1 MMTGTLNLEINKIAK
16 SRLPEVDFNNIKFG
30 KVYSDHMF
38 IGDYKDQKWQ
48 KFRIVPYGNLS
59 LSPGTSVIHYGQS
72 IFEGLKAHRN
82 ADGEVLLF
90 RPYENYKRMI
100 ASAERMCIPPP
111 TEEMFM
117 GGLLELLNLD
127 KEWVPHVENTSLY
140 IRPYMFATDEYIGIR
155 PSDNYSFIIFSCPVG
170 AYYTAPV
177 RVKIETKFSRAVAG
191 GTGAAKAAGNYAGS
205 LYPMVQAQKEG
216 YNQLIYTDGQQHK
229 YLEEAGTMN
238 IMFVIDNKLFTAPAG
253 ITILKGITRDSVL
266 TLARDWGYPVE
277 ERKLSVD
284 ELIEAL
290 ENNRVQEAF
299 GTGTAATIAPIAA
312 IGYEGKDYELPPV
325 ETRVFSNKVL
335 KELEDIKHGRIEDT
349 RGWILKL

>member
-1 MMTGTLNLEINKIAK
+1 
-16 SRLPEVDFNNIKFG
+16 
-30 KVYSDHMF
+30 
-38 IGDYKDQKWQ
+38 
-48 KFRIVPYGNLS
+48 
-59 LSPGTSVIHYGQS
+59 
-72 IFEGLKAHRN
+72 
-82 ADGEVLLF
+82 
-90 RPYENYKRMI
+90 MI

>member
-1 MMTGTLNLEINKIAK
+1 MTGTINLEINRIAK
-16 SRLPEVDFNNIKFG
+16 SRLPEVDFQDIKFG

-38 IGDYKDQKWQ
+38 MADYFEQKWQ

-82 ADGEVLLF
+82 DAGEVLLF
-90 RPYENYKRMI
+90 RPHDNFKRMI
-100 ASAERMCIPPP
+100 ESAERMCIPPP

-127 KEWVPHVENTSLY
+127 KAWVPDVENTSLY
-140 IRPYMFATDEYIGIR
+140 IRPYIFATDEYIGIR
-155 PSDNYSFIIFSCPVG
+155 PSDNYSFIIFTCPVG
-170 AYYTAPV
+170 AYYTTPV
-177 RVKIETKFSRAVAG
+177 RVKIETKYSRAVAG

-205 LYPMVQAQKEG
+205 LYPMVEAQKEG

-238 IMFVIDNKLFTAPAG
+238 IMFVIDDKIFTAPAG
-253 ITILKGITRDSVL
+253 ITILKGITRHSVL
-266 TLARDWGYPVE
+266 TLARDWGYEVE
-277 ERKLSVD
+277 ERKISVD

-312 IGYEGKDYELPPV
+312 IGFEGKDYELPPV
-325 ETRVFSNKVL
+325 ESRIFSNKVL
-335 KELEDIKHGRIEDT
+335 NELEDIKYGRKEDT
-349 RGWILKL
+349 RGWILKV

>member
-1 MMTGTLNLEINKIAK
+1 MMGTLNLEVSKIAK
-16 SRLPEVDFNNIKFG
+16 SRLHEVDFNNIKFG

-38 IGDYKDQKWQ
+38 VADYFDGKWQ

-59 LSPGTSVIHYGQS
+59 LSPATSVIHYGQS
-72 IFEGLKAHRN
+72 IFEGMKAHRN
-82 ADGEVLLF
+82 DAGEVLLF
-90 RPYENYKRMI
+90 RPEENYKRMI

-127 KEWVPHVENTSLY
+127 KAWVPEVGDTSLY

-155 PSDNYSFIIFSCPVG
+155 PSEKYSFIIFTCPVG

-177 RVKIETKFSRAVAG
+177 RVKIETKYTRAVEG

-205 LYPMVQAQKEG
+205 LLPMVEAQKQG
-216 YNQLIYTDGQQHK
+216 YNQVIYTDGQQHK

-238 IMFVIDNKLFTAPAG
+238 IMFVIDGKIVAAPVG
-253 ITILKGITRDSVL
+253 ITILKGITRESVL
-266 TLARDWGYPVE
+266 ILARDWGYQVE
-277 ERKLSVD
+277 ERQISVD

-290 ENNRVQEAF
+290 ENNRVEEAF
-299 GTGTAATIAPIAA
+299 GTGTAATIAPISA
-312 IGYEGKDYELPPV
+312 IGYDGKDYELPAV
-325 ETRVFSNKVL
+325 EGREFSNKVL
-335 KELEDIKHGRIEDT
+335 QELEDIKNGRKEDN
-349 RGWILKL
+349 RGWIVKL

>member
-1 MMTGTLNLEINKIAK
+1 MTGTLNLEINTIAK

-100 ASAERMCIPPP
+100 VSAERMCIPPP

-127 KEWVPHVENTSLY
+127 KDWVPHVENTSLY

-155 PSDNYSFIIFSCPVG
+155 PSDNYSFIIFTCPVG

-205 LYPMVQAQKEG
+205 LFPMVQAQKEG

-238 IMFVIDNKLFTAPAG
+238 IMFVIDDRLYTAPAG

-266 TLARDWGYPVE
+266 TLARDWEYPVE

>member
-1 MMTGTLNLEINKIAK
+1 MTGILNLEINRIAK
-16 SRLPEVDFNNIKFG
+16 SRLPEVDFLNIKFG

-38 IGDYKDQKWQ
+38 MADYLDQKWQ

-82 ADGEVLLF
+82 AQGEVLIF

-111 TEEMFM
+111 SEEMFM

-127 KEWVPHVENTSLY
+127 KDWVPDVENTSLY
-140 IRPYMFATDEYIGIR
+140 IRPYIFATDEYIGIR
-155 PSDNYSFIIFSCPVG
+155 PSDNYSFIIFTCPVG

-177 RVKIETKFSRAVAG
+177 RVKIETKFTRAVAG

-216 YNQLIYTDGQQHK
+216 YNQLIYTDGQQHN

-238 IMFVIDNKLFTAPAG
+238 IMFVIDDKLTTAPAG
-253 ITILKGITRDSVL
+253 STILKGITRDSVL
-266 TLARDWGYPVE
+266 TLAREWGYQVD
-277 ERKLSVD
+277 ERKISVD
-284 ELIEAL
+284 ELVDAL
-290 ENNRVQEAF
+290 HTNRVQEAF
-299 GTGTAATIAPIAA
+299 GTGTAATIAPISA
-312 IGYEGKDYELPPV
+312 IGYEGKDYQLPPV
-325 ETRVFSNKVL
+325 KSRVFSNRVL
-335 KELEDIKHGRIEDT
+335 NELEDIKYGRKEDT
-349 RGWILKL
+349 REWIVKL